1 MNKIVIFT
9 DGAASMNLV
18 NGEYQRG
25 NGGSAMAIIN
35 DKEEIEYSASKH
47 FYNTTNNY
55 CELYAILMALSYCSV
70 NYSKDNIFE
79 INSDS
84 AYCVNMLKEN
94 GWIYSWAKNGW
105 TRGKKREP
113 IENLELIKQIWNY
126 MQELNIKFVK
136 IKGHSGNKDWNDYV
150 DKLAVKAKMEE

>member
-1 MNKIVIFT
+1 MNKILIFT

-47 FYNTTNNY
+47 FNNTTNNY
-55 CELYAILMALSYCSV
+55 CELYAILMALNYCSV
-70 NYSKDNIFE
+70 NYSNDNIFE

-94 GWIYSWAKNGW
+94 GWIY
-105 TRGKKREP
+105 
-113 IENLELIKQIWNY
+113 
-126 MQELNIKFVK
+126 
-136 IKGHSGNKDWNDYV
+136 
-150 DKLAVKAKMEE
+150 